1 MGFFLGLDLA
11 GMPWKTLSSSCQVK
25 ARGSK
30 ELSWELRSQEGCIP
44 AKAIPRHKSSLGS
57 GEIYMWAGAVT
68 QAETSKISRGP
79 RISSHLCHTL
89 PVSAVNR
96 THSHFILKIP
106 YVCGLS
112 FYNSFFFSFFFLF
125 VFLGLQ
131 LQHMEVPKLGVKS
144 ELQCRPTPQPQQ
156 QDLSCSRDLHH
167 SSQQCHILHPLS
179 KARDRTWILMDTS
192 RVLYPLATPSF
203 YNSKPI
209 WSSSLGFFSYLK
221 LKIII
226 FWLSEWVRIYYLH
239 GRSCCGSVVN
249 ESN

>member
-112 FYNSFFFSFFFLF
+112 FYNSFFFSFFFSFCLF
-125 VFLGLQ
+125 RAAPAAYGSSQ
-131 LQHMEVPKLGVKS
+131 ARGQIGTAMPAYTTATATGS
-144 ELQCRPTPQPQQ
+144 EL
-156 QDLSCSRDLHH
+156 
-167 SSQQCHILHPLS
+167 
-179 KARDRTWILMDTS
+179 
-192 RVLYPLATPSF
+192 
-203 YNSKPI
+203 
-209 WSSSLGFFSYLK
+209 
-221 LKIII
+221 
-226 FWLSEWVRIYYLH
+226 
-239 GRSCCGSVVN
+239 
-249 ESN
+249 